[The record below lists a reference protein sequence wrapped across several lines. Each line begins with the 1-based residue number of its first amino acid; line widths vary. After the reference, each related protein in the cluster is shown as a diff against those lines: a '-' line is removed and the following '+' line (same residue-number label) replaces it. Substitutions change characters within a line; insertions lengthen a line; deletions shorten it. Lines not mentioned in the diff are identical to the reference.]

1 MAKQKGVAN
10 LDLYGLTSINK
21 DVAQELAKFEG
32 ERLQLTGLTS
42 IDQDVL
48 KILKSNPKVELPEK
62 YRDKK
67 LTKPSAFASRYRRP
81 FKRKSSP
88 GKVATTPL
96 SLFLGGDG

>member
-1 MAKQKGVAN
+1 M
-10 LDLYGLTSINK
+10 LSGLTSIDE
-21 DVAQELAKFEG
+21 DVAQELPKFEG

-67 LTKPSAFASRYRRP
+67 T
-81 FKRKSSP
+81 
-88 GKVATTPL
+88 
-96 SLFLGGDG
+96 D